1 MSTQKNTDS
10 NESEFFSLSYDMYY
24 SKDIRD
30 HVEVIIKSGDEER
43 CEFFYKSAIDFVN
56 SNNCCYWIIPLIQR
70 CLMPLQN
77 KSDDENL
84 DWDNVIYLMYPA
96 GKELAIN
103 PKRNIV
109 YFIVGGVR
117 PLN

>member
-30 HVEVIIKSGDEER
+30 HVEVIIKSGDKER

-77 KSDDENL
+77 KSDD
-84 DWDNVIYLMYPA
+84 
-96 GKELAIN
+96 
-103 PKRNIV
+103 
-109 YFIVGGVR
+109 
-117 PLN
+117 